1 MPAFIQQVEA
11 WCAARP
17 FAEVSQA
24 FEIHQV
30 PYSLIMNM
38 ADIFAD
44 AHYKAR
50 EMIIDVP
57 EPTLGALPQPAVVP
71 KLSRTP
77 GQVTHAGPALGAH
90 SDEVYSGLLGMSAA
104 EIEALRQAKVI

>member
-1 MPAFIQQVEA
+1 MPAFVQQVEA
-11 WCAARP
+11 WCASRP
-17 FAEVSQA
+17 FEEVSQA
-24 FEIHQV
+24 FETHQV
-30 PYSLIMNM
+30 PYSLLMNM

-44 AHYKAR
+44 PHYKAR
-50 EMIIDVP
+50 DMIIDVP

-90 SDEVYSGLLGMSAA
+90 TDEIYAGLLGMSVA
-104 EIEALRQAKVI
+104 EIAALRQEKVI